1 MQFLLYIAKSV
12 LSFYLSYILN
22 FICFQM
28 YFFSVEITFKADSF
42 LNRCIWQM
50 KSHLVEMQN
59 KAILLIIIVELLVKQ
74 GQYVFCSPSFITS
87 CKLYISCKLT
97 QQLLLLLL
105 LLYNHKIRS
114 LPSTHHTTILKTLTL
129 PSKFQ
134 REK

>member
-1 MQFLLYIAKSV
+1 M

-59 KAILLIIIVELLVKQ
+59 KAILLLIIVELLVKQ
-74 GQYVFCSPSFITS
+74 GQYVLLSFI
-87 CKLYISCKLT
+87 Y
-97 QQLLLLLL
+97 
-105 LLYNHKIRS
+105 Y
-114 LPSTHHTTILKTLTL
+114 
-129 PSKFQ
+129 FM
-134 REK
+134 